1 MNGSINGI
9 SLLASDKPLTLVA
22 DMQYMEPY
30 SSTALNR
37 KLKNIVKPGFYAGFK
52 PVPGEGLNLVITS
65 SEVDNKGAASVD
77 VNDVQ
82 ISVQQIND
90 VTIPVKAGAISII
103 VLEANYKFGVR
114 TTQVDITS
122 SIPATQVLALVGK
135 EPAENQIEI
144 CRIAV
149 PEGAEKLTLN
159 MIDTS
164 RRVNHA
170 IGVQFSNS
178 TTSTEEHVAASSLAV
193 KKLRDEILALMA
205 NEALVSWEYNNGAA
219 RGGETEVTVGE
230 GITRVAAVY
239 VNGYYQHG
247 KFKFDPKTRKLT
259 LSGQLRKN
267 DSLLCLTNDIA
278 VSAGSTAGATQAGQV
293 STDQGVSVQEFIT
306 SMHEHGVI
314 FTNTRA
320 EAMLMA
326 PQLNPG
332 SLVIVTADE
341 SFNNATTLI
350 RVVDSDANIELITP
364 LSNGTTIDFAD
375 PLASQQIGHTRP
387 DGTTT
392 RLGAY
397 LNEIAKELATLKS
410 HPALDFG
417 LIK

>member
-65 SEVDNKGAASVD
+65 SEVDNKGAASID

-82 ISVQQIND
+82 ISVQQINN

-135 EPAENQIEI
+135 EPASNQIEI
-144 CRIAV
+144 CRVAV
-149 PEGAEKLTLN
+149 PEGAKALTLN

-164 RRVNHA
+164 HRLSHA

-193 KKLRDEILALMA
+193 KKLRDELLALIA
-205 NEALVSWEYNNGAA
+205 GQSLDSWEYNNGAA

-230 GITRVAAVY
+230 GIKRVAAVY

-278 VSAGSTAGATQAGQV
+278 VSAGSGATQAAQI
-293 STDQGVSVQEFIT
+293 STDQGVSVQQFVT
-306 SMHEHGVI
+306 SMYEHGVI
-314 FTNTRA
+314 FANTRA
-320 EAMLMA
+320 EAMLLA
-326 PQLNPG
+326 PTLNPG
-332 SLVIVTADE
+332 TLVIVTADE
-341 SFNNATTLI
+341 SFNNSTTLVRI
-350 RVVDSDANIELITP
+350 KDKDANIQLITP
-364 LSNGTTIDFAD
+364 LSNGVSIDFSD
-375 PLASQQIGHTRP
+375 PLASQQIGHMRP

-392 RLGAY
+392 KLGAY
-397 LNEIAKELATLKS
+397 LNEIAKELAKLKT